1 MPRRR
6 FAVLLLASVLG
17 GVGAVGALPGVAL
30 GQSGARAG
38 EQPKERARSLANRA
52 FELYQRGRYE
62 EANDLFRQADEAYHA
77 PTLVLMIARSYAKL
91 GKLADA
97 AATYQQ
103 VADESLPANASQEFR
118 RAQQS
123 ARDELAALDP
133 DVPHLVLTFHDPRDA
148 DRAQVSVDGKVLDS
162 RRVSRPIAL
171 NPGEHHVEIT
181 APDAQPVTVSRTLR
195 VGQLERV
202 EVAPLAKLEAAGPV
216 EPATPP
222 AADTGSTGLLAGG
235 IVALGV
241 GVAGLAMGTI
251 AGVVALNK
259 KSALEERCPDQWCQP
274 DDQSLADAAKTNATL
289 STVGFVVGGVGAA
302 AGIVLLAVRAS
313 SSPEPSQLAP
323 EHQAAWRLELGPGS
337 LAVRGRF

>member
-6 FAVLLLASVLG
+6 FPIWLLATVLG
-17 GVGAVGALPGVAL
+17 CLGAVGPVPHLALAQG
-30 GQSGARAG
+30 GARAG
-38 EQPKERARSLANRA
+38 DQPKERARSLANRA

-77 PTLVLMIARSYAKL
+77 PTLVLMIARSYVKL
-91 GKLADA
+91 GRLADA
-97 AATYQQ
+97 AAVYQQ
-103 VADESLPANASQEFR
+103 AADESLPANASQEFR

-133 DVPHLVLTFHDPRDA
+133 DVPHLVLTFRDPRDA
-148 DRAQVSVDGKVLDS
+148 ARARVNVDGTVLDAS
-162 RRVSRPIAL
+162 RASRPIAL

-181 APDAQPVTVSRTLR
+181 APDAQPVTVSRTLS

-202 EVAPLAKLEAAGPV
+202 EVAPLAKLEAGRSSEPV
-216 EPATPP
+216 PPP
-222 AADTGSTGLLAGG
+222 ADDSGSTGLLAGG

-251 AGVVALNK
+251 TGVIALNK
-259 KSALEERCPDQWCQP
+259 KSALAERCPDQWCYP

-289 STVGFVVGGVGAA
+289 STVGFVVGGVGVAT
-302 AGIVLLAVRAS
+302 GVVLLAVRAS
-313 SSPEPSQLAP
+313 TAPEQAQLAP
-323 EHQAAWRLELGPGS
+323 EHQAAWRLELGPS
-337 LAVRGRF
+337 KLELRGRF